1 MTSVNRMTS
10 VNSTHTQ
17 DAAHEV
23 PREQPMLC
31 TPVASAATAQYTAGT
46 CLLHSVNSHTQTS
59 FVRHVKTA
67 LQHYPY
73 LRKRIATVCSWR
85 DCQQET
91 NNCIANYLL
100 NSYICHELGSEQ
112 LRMLDEIFLLTIP
125 PTVI

>member
-1 MTSVNRMTS
+1 MNSMNSMNSTH
-10 VNSTHTQ
+10 STHTQ

-31 TPVASAATAQYTAGT
+31 TPVAPAATAQYAAGT

-125 PTVI
+125 PTVL